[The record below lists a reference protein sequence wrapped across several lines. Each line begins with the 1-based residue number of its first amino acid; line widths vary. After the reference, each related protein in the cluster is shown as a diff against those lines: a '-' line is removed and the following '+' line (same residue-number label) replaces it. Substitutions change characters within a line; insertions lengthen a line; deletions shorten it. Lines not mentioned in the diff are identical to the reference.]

1 MKENGSSAARIENP
15 ALVAW
20 STVYQQFKTSDGY
33 LGLSLFLLLSLPS
46 VYLFA
51 STPPLWRD
59 SDGFYQV
66 ATKFEFLTVLHW
78 PPLYCFCARILFLVA
93 GVLDGSLFHTGFS
106 FNWPRITDL
115 GVYLLLVSQH
125 FFLIAALL
133 SVSMTL
139 TRSWLPR
146 FLIAA
151 IFVSCTPIYVFA
163 HCVGSEAIHAA
174 LPFLV
179 RVAAVKEP

>member
-46 VYLFA
+46 VYLLA

-78 PPLYCFCARILFLVA
+78 PPLYCFCARIPFLVA
-93 GVLDGSLFHTGFS
+93 AVLDGSLFHTGFS

-115 GVYLLLVSQH
+115 GFYLLLVSQTI
-125 FFLIAALL
+125 FLIAALL
-133 SVSMTL
+133 IFTMTL
-139 TRSWLPR
+139 TSTCRPR
-146 FLIAA
+146 FL
-151 IFVSCTPIYVFA
+151 
-163 HCVGSEAIHAA
+163 
-174 LPFLV
+174 LPPLLLSSTL
-179 RVAAVKEP
+179 

>member
-1 MKENGSSAARIENP
+1 MKEHGSSAARIENP

-20 STVYQQFKTSDGY
+20 STVYQHFKTSDGY

-78 PPLYCFCARILFLVA
+78 PPLYCFCARIPFLA
-93 GVLDGSLFHTGFS
+93 AAIFEGSFFHTGFS
-106 FNWPRITDL
+106 FQSPRITDL

-125 FFLIAALL
+125 LLLIAALL
-133 SVSMTL
+133 SVSITL

-151 IFVSCTPIYVFA
+151 IFVSCAPIYVFA
-163 HCVGSEAIHAA
+163 HCVGSEAIMAPL
-174 LPFLV
+174 LP
-179 RVAAVKEP
+179 

>member
-66 ATKFEFLTVLHW
+66 TTKFEFLTVLHC
-78 PPLYCFCARILFLVA
+78 PPLYCFWARIRFLVA
-93 GVLDGSLFHTGFS
+93 ALLDVSLCHTWFS
-106 FNWPRITDL
+106 CHWPIITDL
-115 GVYLLLVSQH
+115 
-125 FFLIAALL
+125 
-133 SVSMTL
+133 
-139 TRSWLPR
+139 R
-146 FLIAA
+146 FYRVL
-151 IFVSCTPIYVFA
+151 
-163 HCVGSEAIHAA
+163 GSH
-174 LPFLV
+174 
-179 RVAAVKEP
+179 